1 MWRVSEKLSGEDKV
15 TKRAVELFYGKID
28 YLIEKRLEAMR
39 NGYKPNPDAGVD
51 LLDLF
56 MQSTTD
62 KYTLGGM
69 VYSFLSAGRTSILC
83 NHLPLLTTNAGD
95 TTTYNTSWFMMEIHH
110 KRNQHLN
117 ALSKIRAEIE
127 DLGFTSGFLSYTD
140 APVSWES
147 RLNTPMC

>member
-1 MWRVSEKLSGEDKV
+1 MSEKLSGEDKV
-15 TKRAVELFYGKID
+15 TKRAVDLFYDKID

-69 VYSFLSAGRTSILC
+69 VYSFLSAGRESV
-83 NHLPLLTTNAGD
+83 
-95 TTTYNTSWFMMEIHH
+95 
-110 KRNQHLN
+110 NQMLYC
-117 ALSKIRAEIE
+117 
-127 DLGFTSGFLSYTD
+127 F
-140 APVSWES
+140 
-147 RLNTPMC
+147 